1 MSWYTFFSGFFFRIT
16 PYEKVLKNSWKRCS
30 CVREFGRE
38 TTSFMFGAR
47 LMNANLEFHRKNIGK
62 NHQTAGH
69 HIEVE
74 WNWWTRSIIMYT
86 SIHSQQP
93 RFFNLVFNFN
103 SCFFHDEW
111 MEWMDLAHI
120 RRWTVREH
128 NLKLCD
134 YDAKAF
140 HSFTSCHYK

>member
-1 MSWYTFFSGFFFRIT
+1 
-16 PYEKVLKNSWKRCS
+16 
-30 CVREFGRE
+30 
-38 TTSFMFGAR
+38 MFGAR

-74 WNWWTRSIIMYT
+74 WNWWTRSIIMYEYILNSRAS
-86 SIHSQQP
+86 SI
-93 RFFNLVFNFN
+93 NFN
-103 SCFFHDEW
+103 SYLFHDEW
-111 MEWMDLAHI
+111 MEWVDLANI
-120 RRWTVREH
+120 RTWRVREYR
-128 NLKLCD
+128 LKLFD

>member
-1 MSWYTFFSGFFFRIT
+1 MTYLKGTLRIWSGTPFSPAFFVRIT
-16 PYEKVLKNSWKRCS
+16 PYENVLKNFGKRCS

-74 WNWWTRSIIMYT
+74 WNWWTRSIIMYCTSNSRASST
-86 SIHSQQP
+86 SIHV
-93 RFFNLVFNFN
+93 FFMMNGWNGWIWHTFVHGGYVN
-103 SCFFHDEW
+103 
-111 MEWMDLAHI
+111 I
-120 RRWTVREH
+120 T
-128 NLKLCD
+128 
-134 YDAKAF
+134 
-140 HSFTSCHYK
+140 